1 MDSGYRKNKAGQV
14 RKGKKYLSGRRVEKW
29 EGWVGTWAV
38 SVWHYIANNTI
49 THLTIN
55 IIYLFTKTWIW
66 NPWELNFTY
75 FSLFKSNHFVRW
87 ILQCEFWTQNYNVDK
102 SEIQCRFELY
112 PLKIVDCF
120 YRKSNVYSFGI
131 VLKQFK
137 ILSFKDDLIIPLLH
151 LIYTLNIRAQM
162 NRKN

>member
-1 MDSGYRKNKAGQV
+1 MV
-14 RKGKKYLSGRRVEKW
+14 
-29 EGWVGTWAV
+29 
-38 SVWHYIANNTI
+38 
-49 THLTIN
+49 
-55 IIYLFTKTWIW
+55 
-66 NPWELNFTY
+66 
-75 FSLFKSNHFVRW
+75 
-87 ILQCEFWTQNYNVDK
+87 LQCEFWTQNYNVDK

-137 ILSFKDDLIIPLLH
+137 ILSFKVDLIIPLLH
-151 LIYTLNIRAQM
+151 LIYTLNIHAQM